1 LTSGRDL
8 RDKYQMRMVCKSAAL
23 HVALV
28 AMLLRALL
36 PAGWMPAAI
45 SSANASP
52 FVICTVDGPVA
63 PAKPSHAPEHN
74 RNGTALCVFAA
85 AAPLSSPAS
94 APMALAPITF
104 AAPIVFAAP
113 RDVAAS
119 LAAYR
124 PNAARAPPAF
134 A

>member
-1 LTSGRDL
+1 
-8 RDKYQMRMVCKSAAL
+8 MVCKSAAL
-23 HVALV
+23 HVVLV

-36 PAGWMPAAI
+36 PAGWMPGPV
-45 SSANASP
+45 SAGA

-63 PAKPSHAPEHN
+63 PAKPSHAPDHD
-74 RNGTALCVFAA
+74 RNGTTPCVFAA

-94 APMALAPITF
+94 APMAPAPIAF
-104 AAPIVFAAP
+104 AGHIVFAAH
-113 RDVAAS
+113 RDDAAS
-119 LAAYR
+119 LASYR